1 MPPQVL
7 AVLKPLVTAACIN
20 SGVAGGLF
28 TPTLTV
34 GAMLGGLLGKGWKLL
49 WPDNDTSAGAYSVIG
64 SASLLAV
71 SLQGP
76 LAAAVFAIE
85 LIGTTDVIIV
95 PILIACVI
103 AVLIS
108 RFLHSPS
115 VYTARLHKSEALSSA
130 DVTTEGEA
138 GTGDVAEQ

>member
-1 MPPQVL
+1 ML
-7 AVLKPLVTAACIN
+7 TVLKPLVTAACVE

-28 TPTLTV
+28 TPTLTF
-34 GAMLGGLLGKGWKLL
+34 GALLGGLLGKGWQLL
-49 WPDNDTSAGAYSVIG
+49 WPELEIPRGTYAVLG

-85 LIGTTDVIIV
+85 LMGSTDVIIV
-95 PILIACVI
+95 PVVLSGVI

-115 VYTARLHKSEALSSA
+115 VYTARLHKVENE
-130 DVTTEGEA
+130 DD
-138 GTGDVAEQ
+138 DVADAVPLAEPEPSLPVSI